1 MDINR
6 ERKRNCKRRG
16 GIVLRLIVGDKFS
29 TNGYDYIVFDKW
41 SNNELIIF
49 NLTTGKFKRT
59 QQDKLIKLF
68 DDNKIKFKLS
78 DELNQKIYND
88 TTT

>member
-1 MDINR
+1 M
-6 ERKRNCKRRG
+6 
-16 GIVLRLIVGDKFS
+16 RLIVGDKFS